1 MAEDTVMSKKNKKD
15 APADYEVGRG
25 RPPAHSRF
33 QRGRSGNPGG
43 RKKESK
49 NFKTILEAILAS
61 EIEITEKGRKRTA
74 TALEALITRQVH
86 EGLKGELRA
95 IENLLDRY
103 ERHVGSEPDR
113 EQELSEED
121 EAIIERLLALR
132 GDRVSPPSPASDNR
146 IGVDG
151 LDPKRGTDPDDP
163 EHSDE

>member
-103 ERHVGSEPDR
+103 ERHVGSQPAREP
-113 EQELSEED
+113 ELSEED

-132 GDRVSPPSPASDNR
+132 GSEPSPASDNR
-146 IGVDG
+146 RGADG
-151 LDPKRGTDPDDP
+151 IEPSRSTDPDDP